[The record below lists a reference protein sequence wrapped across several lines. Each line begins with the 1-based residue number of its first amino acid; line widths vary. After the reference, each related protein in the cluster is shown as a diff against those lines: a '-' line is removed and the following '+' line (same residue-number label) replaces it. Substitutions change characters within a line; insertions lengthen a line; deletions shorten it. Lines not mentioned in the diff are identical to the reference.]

1 MRTYD
6 NDNSIISDTF
16 GRECCAVNFII
27 AMNKMRFKQGKGD
40 PAGFKLFLRQN
51 YIKSSIIVRYVG
63 NRFHVMFHQAG
74 VLYYLQEKLLM
85 YLENV
90 CNSKTTLR
98 TALIKD
104 LKNNKILLQLR
115 ALGLIGKLVTG
126 PWMHQLYT
134 NQAITNLESST
145 FIKTCLQ
152 NLNALKESPLL
163 ALQVKT
169 DTFGV
174 PLSPDSDAVLKK
186 LQTAEIEELEKKE
199 LHCMLCL
206 LIGGIVD
213 VIQKQ
218 LYEYY
223 EGSLAH
229 LDPSIARQTLSAPV
243 HNMFAKH
250 TLGLADYLFRK
261 ATSMKVGF
269 LDSKVKS
276 KLNKTLLWLCSLPL
290 EEQHRM
296 VTFCIKQSK
305 KVRYA
310 FQVHEKN
317 IARLQEQRRKVKN
330 QKKEDTFRRSIEKK
344 LRCVVEMEH
353 NLLNEFPELSPHQV
367 SIILKVLSDTSSIL
381 GLYFEHL
388 WYVNEKNV
396 LHNGHVVSVKPLT
409 KSKVPK
415 VIVFYWKSDEDEEDG
430 ENVTMTVYGLLAD
443 YIAGDLNLSELN
455 T

>member
-1 MRTYD
+1 M
-6 NDNSIISDTF
+6 
-16 GRECCAVNFII
+16 
-27 AMNKMRFKQGKGD
+27 
-40 PAGFKLFLRQN
+40 
-51 YIKSSIIVRYVG
+51 
-63 NRFHVMFHQAG
+63 
-74 VLYYLQEKLLM
+74 
-85 YLENV
+85 
-90 CNSKTTLR
+90 
-98 TALIKD
+98 
-104 LKNNKILLQLR
+104 
-115 ALGLIGKLVTG
+115 
-126 PWMHQLYT
+126 
-134 NQAITNLESST
+134 
-145 FIKTCLQ
+145 
-152 NLNALKESPLL
+152 
-163 ALQVKT
+163 QVKT

-206 LIGGIVD
+206 LIRGIVD

-243 HNMFAKH
+243 HNMFAEH

-261 ATSMKVGF
+261 ATTMKVGF

-317 IARLQEQRRKVKN
+317 IARLQEQRQKVKN

-367 SIILKVLSDTSSIL
+367 SIILRVLSDTSSIL

-396 LHNGHVVSVKPLT
+396 LYNVHVVSV
-409 KSKVPK
+409 
-415 VIVFYWKSDEDEEDG
+415 
-430 ENVTMTVYGLLAD
+430 
-443 YIAGDLNLSELN
+443 NL
-455 T
+455 

>member
-1 MRTYD
+1 MYAAFHSLDYVHTKSTIVNNLKNTLCDRVAVNHCVVQSLQDKLEIELLELKCNIHPLDGIAKKSSNVLRTYD
-6 NDNSIISDTF
+6 NNNSITSDTF

-40 PAGFKLFLRQN
+40 LAGFKLFLRQN
-51 YIKSSIIVRYVG
+51 NIKSSIIVRYVG
-63 NRFHVMFHQAG
+63 NRFHVMFRQAG
-74 VLYYLQEKLLM
+74 VLYYLQETLLN

-104 LKNNKILLQLR
+104 LRNNKILLQLR

-126 PWMHQLYT
+126 PWMHKLYT
-134 NQAITNLESST
+134 KTNLESST

-152 NLNALKESPLL
+152 KLNVLKESPLL

-243 HNMFAKH
+243 HNMFAEH

-261 ATSMKVGF
+261 ATSMKGGF
-269 LDSKVKS
+269 LDSEVKS

-290 EEQHRM
+290 AEQHRM
-296 VTFCIKQSK
+296 VTFCINRVKKYDMHSK
-305 KVRYA
+305 CMRKT
-310 FQVHEKN
+310 
-317 IARLQEQRRKVKN
+317 LQDCKSN
-330 QKKEDTFRRSIEKK
+330 DKK
-344 LRCVVEMEH
+344 
-353 NLLNEFPELSPHQV
+353 
-367 SIILKVLSDTSSIL
+367 
-381 GLYFEHL
+381 
-388 WYVNEKNV
+388 
-396 LHNGHVVSVKPLT
+396 
-409 KSKVPK
+409 
-415 VIVFYWKSDEDEEDG
+415 
-430 ENVTMTVYGLLAD
+430 
-443 YIAGDLNLSELN
+443 
-455 T
+455 